1 MYYIQDYGL
10 GHRLLGEV
18 NFLPTRDNW
27 QDGGVKG
34 YVLIFSW
41 ENSKITTCC
50 WATMDRRMLDPTKK
64 NTPCPGAKE
73 KPQKDDRRGEITFR
87 IKDHT
92 HQRCSEGSKKK
103 KLVHTR
109 IKRSHRGM
117 LDLCLNLLKRYGS
130 AVTCHRGK
138 GSGCSYL
145 GHTACG
151 ISPLGGGHH

>member
-1 MYYIQDYGL
+1 MCSSSLERTPKLQL
-10 GHRLLGEV
+10 AAEQPWTGE
-18 NFLPTRDNW
+18 
-27 QDGGVKG
+27 
-34 YVLIFSW
+34 
-41 ENSKITTCC
+41 C
-50 WATMDRRMLDPTKK
+50 WIPPRKD
-64 NTPCPGAKE
+64 TPCPGAKE
-73 KPQKDDRRGEITFR
+73 KPQKYDRRGEITFR